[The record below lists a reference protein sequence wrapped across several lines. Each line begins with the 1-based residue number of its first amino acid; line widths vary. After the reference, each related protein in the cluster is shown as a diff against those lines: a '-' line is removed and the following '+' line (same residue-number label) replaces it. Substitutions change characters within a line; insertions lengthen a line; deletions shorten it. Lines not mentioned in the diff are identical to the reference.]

1 MELSTLLRE
10 DLAGVSMLAYFN
22 RKAHTDVIANASPV
36 GLDAV
41 LVQEVNGESREVCYA
56 IEVLVTLSADIVQ
69 QRKKL

>member
-1 MELSTLLRE
+1 
-10 DLAGVSMLAYFN
+10 MLAYFN

-36 GLDAV
+36 GLDAL